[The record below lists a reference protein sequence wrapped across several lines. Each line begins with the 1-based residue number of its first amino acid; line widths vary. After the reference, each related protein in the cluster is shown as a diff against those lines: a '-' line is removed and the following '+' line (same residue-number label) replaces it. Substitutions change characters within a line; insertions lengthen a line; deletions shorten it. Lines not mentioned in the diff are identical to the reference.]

1 VTERRRSTRTPKPLG
16 TVLVQAERQV
26 ARALEAELT
35 GDGFTLDQ
43 WRVLDLL
50 ADGEGHPMSEIAAAL
65 VVPGPTLTKI
75 IDKLVDSAV
84 VYRLV
89 DARDRRRVLG
99 FLSDHGYAVHERLA
113 PRVDR
118 AESDVLATLGTDAP
132 LLVELIARLASA
144 TSLTDGRL
152 PARD

>member
-1 VTERRRSTRTPKPLG
+1 MTERRRSTRTRRPLG
-16 TVLVQAERQV
+16 TVLVQVERQV
-26 ARALEAELT
+26 ARSLEAELT

-99 FLSDHGYAVHERLA
+99 FISDHGYAVHERLA

-118 AESDVLATLGTDAP
+118 AESDALATLGTDAP
-132 LLVELIARLASA
+132 LLVELLARLASA
-144 TSLTDGRL
+144 TSLADGRL
-152 PARD
+152 STRD

>member
-1 VTERRRSTRTPKPLG
+1 MTERRRSTRTPKSLG

-35 GDGFTLDQ
+35 ADGFTLDQ

-75 IDKLVDSAV
+75 IDKLVDSAA

-132 LLVELIARLASA
+132 LLMELLARLASA